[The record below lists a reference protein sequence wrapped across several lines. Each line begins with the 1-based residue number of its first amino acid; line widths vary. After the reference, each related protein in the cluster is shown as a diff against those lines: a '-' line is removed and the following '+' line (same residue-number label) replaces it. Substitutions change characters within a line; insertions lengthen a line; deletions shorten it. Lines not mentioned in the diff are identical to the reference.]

1 MFGLEIITPAAFAAA
16 CGVAFFA
23 GLVKG
28 IVGFAMPMLM
38 VSGLGSFL
46 PPELAVAALI
56 VPTVASNAMQ
66 SFRQGGRAAWDSLKH
81 HKRYLIIGG
90 VVLVVSAQLVGWI
103 DGRVML
109 ALIGGPIALF
119 GLAQLAGWS
128 PRIYPEERPRA
139 EVGFGV
145 ISGFFGGLAGVW
157 GPPMVLYLTALGTPK
172 QEQVRVQ
179 GVAFG
184 LGGVLLLLAHMQ
196 SGVFNWNTAQFSAA
210 LCVPALVG
218 MWLGLRVQDR
228 LDQAL
233 FRRLT
238 LVVLILAGLNL
249 LRRALF
255 G

>member
-1 MFGLEIITPAAFAAA
+1 MFGLELITPTIFVLA
-16 CGVAFFA
+16 CGVAFVA

-56 VPTVASNAMQ
+56 GPTVLTNGMQ
-66 SFRQGGRAAWDSLKH
+66 SFRQGGRAAWDSLTVH
-81 HKRYLIIGG
+81 RRYLIIAG
-90 VVLVVSAQLVGWI
+90 VVLVLSAQLVGWI

-109 ALIGGPIALF
+109 AILGGPIVLF
-119 GLAQLAGWS
+119 GFAQLAGWS
-128 PRIYPEERPRA
+128 PRIYPQDRTKA
-139 EVGFGV
+139 EVGFGLV
-145 ISGFFGGLAGVW
+145 SGFFGGLAGVW
-157 GPPMVLYLTALGTPK
+157 GPAMVVYLTALGTPK

-184 LGGVLLLLAHMQ
+184 LGGLLLLLAHIQ
-196 SGVFNWNTAQFSAA
+196 SGVITFQTAQFSAV
-210 LCVPALVG
+210 LCVPALIG
-218 MWLGLRVQDR
+218 MWMGLRVQDR

-238 LVVLILAGLNL
+238 LIVLIFAGLNL
-249 LRRALF
+249 LRRAIF